1 MLIGAFGVG
10 MIGAGCFTADPAFGF
25 PPGTPPEANTISWH
39 GIVHLS
45 VATLGF
51 AALIAAG
58 FVWTRRFASQRRW
71 GWAAYSAITALI
83 FFVSFAGLASGQL
96 FLTPVFVV
104 TALNAFVWVSVMAA
118 MLLSGEPRTSA

>member
-58 FVWTRRFASQRRW
+58 FVSRLRGHGTQRVCLGVRHGGDAVEW
-71 GWAAYSAITALI
+71 RTSDLSLKRGGNSSAGVRVRA
-83 FFVSFAGLASGQL
+83 
-96 FLTPVFVV
+96 
-104 TALNAFVWVSVMAA
+104 VSVRP
-118 MLLSGEPRTSA
+118 LG